1 MTFLTT
7 IAINEIYT
15 RTLDALRAG
24 VSLST
29 IYDYLKEFE
38 HTEQYERC
46 DQIHKAMQDYMDTY

>member
-1 MTFLTT
+1 MT

-38 HTEQYERC
+38 NTEQYERC
-46 DQIHKAMQDYMDTY
+46 EQIHKAMQDYMERY